1 MDDLDAMID
10 SLIPRRTSGRRFV
23 TGLLLGLIGGAA
35 AAALL
40 MPRSGPALRA
50 WLAERAQAWLGQA
63 RNTLTGEQPL

>member
-23 TGLLLGLIGGAA
+23 AGLLLGMIGGAA

-40 MPRSGPALRA
+40 MPRSGPALRT
-50 WLAERAQAWLGQA
+50 WLAERVQAWLGQA
-63 RNTLTGEQPL
+63 RNTLAGEQLL